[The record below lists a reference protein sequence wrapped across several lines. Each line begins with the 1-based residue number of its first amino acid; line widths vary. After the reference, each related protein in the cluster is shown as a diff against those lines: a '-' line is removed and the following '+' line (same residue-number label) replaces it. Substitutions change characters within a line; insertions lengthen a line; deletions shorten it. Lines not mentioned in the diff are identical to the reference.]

1 MSRYRYTSFPA
12 GEVSDR
18 VIQALSEI
26 SRRKFCNLV
35 ENNYFTNIVGPPE
48 MLRASLTF
56 HNLMWEH
63 LEDYAAACKKS
74 VQYFLF
80 GDNIPTKT
88 YYSDYDQ
95 EVITLI
101 NQLPAT
107 LLTSLYRTLQFAYSD
122 LPNIDIGDDLTPS
135 ERLIQ
140 IFLKWDTVPE
150 LVPEEE
156 LYKYQTAINTE
167 LTHLLHF
174 HNRHL
179 FVFHLDYLADMCV
192 YFHVSPHWL
201 FSLSGA
207 YLCNTPEGDRVFDF
221 FCLLPKQYQSEVI
234 ATLMT
239 LQPQAICALSSE
251 YMATL
256 HKTIEEGKGVV

>member
-1 MSRYRYTSFPA
+1 MGRCRYSSFPA

-35 ENNYFTNIVGPPE
+35 ENGYFTNIEEPPE
-48 MLRASLTF
+48 MLRAGLTF
-56 HNLMWEH
+56 QNLMWEH
-63 LEDYAAACKKS
+63 LEDYAVACKKP

-80 GDNIPTKT
+80 GDDIPSKT

-95 EVITLI
+95 EVIKLI
-101 NQLPAT
+101 DNLPASQ
-107 LLTSLYRTLQFAYSD
+107 LAPLYDALHFAYST
-122 LPNIDIGDDLTPS
+122 LPNVDISSKLTPS

-140 IFLKWDTVPE
+140 IYLKWNTVPE
-150 LVPEEE
+150 LVPDEE
-156 LYKYQTAINTE
+156 LYKYQTTVNTE
-167 LTHLLHF
+167 LTHFLHF
-174 HNRHL
+174 RNRHL

-201 FSLSGA
+201 FSLSGS
-207 YLCNTPEGDRVFDF
+207 YMCITPEGDRVFDL
-221 FCLLPKQYQSEVI
+221 FCLLPKQQQSEVI

-239 LQPQAICALSSE
+239 LQPHMIC
-251 YMATL
+251 TL
-256 HKTIEEGKGVV
+256 PPDQMKVLHEAIEEGKGVV